1 METTITLD
9 NLKSVLEM
17 IGHDGCTIIRTDFGN
32 GCAGPMLCNPEDLL
46 EDLEQFDRVESI
58 MDISAENLTR
68 IMDALHSFGWSFSDI
83 AGFTHVAFAS
93 SQTGETNEWKGLY
106 LLWIP
111 YGECLTEEQV
121 DELRKKLNKRLT
133 SEV

>member
-9 NLKSVLEM
+9 NLKSVLEL
-17 IGHDGCTIIRTDFGN
+17 IAQDGCSIIRNDFGN
-32 GCAGPMLCNPEDLL
+32 GSAGPMVCSPDELL

-58 MDISAENLTR
+58 MDVSVDNLER
-68 IMDALHSFGWSFSDI
+68 VLDALDLFGMEQSDI

-111 YGECLTEEQV
+111 SGELLTVEQV
-121 DELRKKLNKRLT
+121 EELLKKLNKRLT